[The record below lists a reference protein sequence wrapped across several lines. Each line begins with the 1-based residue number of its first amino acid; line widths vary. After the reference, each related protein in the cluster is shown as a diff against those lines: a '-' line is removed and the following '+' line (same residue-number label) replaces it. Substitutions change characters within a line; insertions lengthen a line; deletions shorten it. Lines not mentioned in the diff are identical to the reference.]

1 MSTSAFGIDHGESF
15 SKKEARDP
23 NTGKKP
29 SAGRR
34 ALASY
39 DPGLHSIVA
48 GRKGK
53 KTRAVGNELGGSAL
67 GSIGGAGLGGGIG
80 ALATRGKGPGA
91 LIGAATGSIAGSIG
105 GSQAGLN
112 RNQRKGYLKPEGQ

>member
-15 SKKEARDP
+15 SKAKDP
-23 NTGKKP
+23 NTGKRP
-29 SAGRR
+29 SGGRR
-34 ALASY
+34 ALAAY
-39 DPGLHSIVA
+39 NPGLHSIVA

-53 KTRAVGNELGGSAL
+53 KTRAVGNEYGGALLGSA
-67 GSIGGAGLGGGIG
+67 GGAGIGGGIG

-91 LIGAATGSIAGSIG
+91 LIGAATGSLAGSIG
-105 GSQAGLN
+105 GSQVGLN